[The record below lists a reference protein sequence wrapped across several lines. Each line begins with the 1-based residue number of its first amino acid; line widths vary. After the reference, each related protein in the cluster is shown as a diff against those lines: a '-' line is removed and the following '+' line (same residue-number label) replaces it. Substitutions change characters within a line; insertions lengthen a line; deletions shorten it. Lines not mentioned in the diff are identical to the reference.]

1 MPVQLAT
8 TALRQFN
15 HGLIADLVLTY
26 SIRTYRPYKESLV
39 TRKEKR
45 VFLAKRP
52 TWLESKESE
61 LTSRRHRERAHRGS
75 ETATEKLR

>member
-15 HGLIADLVLTY
+15 HGLIADPVLTY

-52 TWLESKESE
+52 AS
-61 LTSRRHRERAHRGS
+61 SRFRNSHRKA
-75 ETATEKLR
+75 